1 LPYRE
6 IGLTNVLDTFAGRAI
21 LLAPHFMNPPTAKA
35 PRSGFTLIELLVV
48 IAIIAILA
56 GMLLPALARAKSKAE
71 KISCLNNMKQLGYG
85 VSMYGND
92 FRDKFPY
99 CKSWGTTWR
108 TDHALG
114 TEYLDTLLN
123 AYVGNNNAVTNG
135 VVASKAAI
143 SLRACPSGLK
153 MLPRDAG
160 YQQMLKDN
168 NYVTYVWN
176 HIYLAA
182 DGGSYQVD
190 RPVSGRKT
198 SELVN
203 ASTAVLVWEMPY
215 WTDRG
220 NPHDKGLNLVFA
232 DTHAAFEKRNLKE
245 LDWWAYHS
253 RRGWDDS
260 TTGL

>member
-1 LPYRE
+1 VVE
-6 IGLTNVLDTFAGRAI
+6 ILKSFGGRACSSRSI
-21 LLAPHFMNPPTAKA
+21 LRRASFA
-35 PRSGFTLIELLVV
+35 RGGFTLIELLVV

-56 GMLLPALARAKSKAE
+56 AMLLPALAKAKVKAE
-71 KISCLNNMKQLGYG
+71 RIACLDNMKQIGFA
-85 VSMYGND
+85 VSMYGGD
-92 FRDKFPY
+92 YRERFPF
-99 CKSWGTTWR
+99 CKSWGAAWG

-123 AYVGNNNAVTNG
+123 PYVGKNVATNG
-135 VVASKAAI
+135 TIATKPTI

-153 MLPRDAG
+153 MNARDSG
-160 YQQMLKDN
+160 YQQFLKDN

-176 HIYLAA
+176 HIYLQKDNAT
-182 DGGSYQVD
+182 YEVN

-198 SELVN
+198 VDVVN

-215 WTDRG
+215 WTDKG

-232 DTHAAFEKRNLKE
+232 DTHVALEKRNMKE

-253 RRGWDDS
+253 RRGWEDNS
-260 TTGL
+260 TGL